1 MGSLLRTVRFVLVV
15 GLAAAAAGCG
25 PHDARQVVTIWHQ
38 SRPNEREFLADEIAR
53 YEAEH
58 PDVRIRPLYKET
70 EELRS
75 GFQAAA
81 LAGAG
86 PELVYGP
93 SDVLDTFHTMR
104 LIQDLS
110 PGCPRRSGPR
120 LSKAASPRYQPGMG
134 LAAASWCRSAT
145 GSATTWHSST
155 TGTWWR
161 ILPPPPTSL

>member
-1 MGSLLRTVRFVLVV
+1 MGSLLRTVLLVLLVS
-15 GLAAAAAGCG
+15 LAAAAAGCG

-110 PGCPRRSGPR
+110 PWLPEAER
-120 LSKAASPRYQPGMG
+120 AAFVEGGLTTLPARMG